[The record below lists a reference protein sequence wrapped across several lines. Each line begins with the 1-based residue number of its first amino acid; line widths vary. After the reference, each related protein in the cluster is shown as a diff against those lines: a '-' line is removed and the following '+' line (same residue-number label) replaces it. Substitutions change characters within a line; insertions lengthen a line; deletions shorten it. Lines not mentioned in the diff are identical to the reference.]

1 VSGVRT
7 AVWLLALG
15 QTLTY
20 GGVYYAFPAIL
31 PELEAAT
38 GWSKAK
44 LALGPTLACL
54 LMAVFTPLTG
64 RLVDRGLGGEMLAF
78 LPVPSAFALALMGFA
93 TSPAQ
98 WLVLWA
104 IVGVAQA
111 GSLYETCFAFL
122 TRRLGD
128 AARPAITRVTLV
140 AGFSGTLSFPLG
152 HWLAGAYGAT
162 GALIGFAAL
171 MVFGAVP
178 ANLFGARLLRAST
191 ERAGAERAPAPSG
204 MVRAALARPA
214 FWLIGAILSLAYLN
228 HGVLLTYVLELF
240 GSRGAGEGMVTLA
253 AATIGPSQVLGRFVL
268 MLNEARIDNR
278 LAAFGALS
286 GLLAAAAALWLAGF
300 APQIIFLTALFQGAG
315 IGIISILRPVLIA
328 EHLGR
333 EGFGAVSGAVAIG
346 PILASAAA
354 PLVGAWLLGVGGPEL
369 VIAACAAFALTALG
383 LWGGMRPRR
392 AAG

>member
-1 VSGVRT
+1 VRGTGT
-7 AVWLLALG
+7 AVWLLAIG

-38 GWSKAK
+38 GWSKAT

-78 LPVPSAFALALMGFA
+78 LPVPAAFAIALMGFV

-98 WLVLWA
+98 WMLLWA
-104 IVGVAQA
+104 VVGVAQA
-111 GSLYETCFAFL
+111 GCLYETCFAFL
-122 TRRLGD
+122 TRRLGRE
-128 AARPAITRVTLV
+128 ARPAITRVTLV
-140 AGFSGTLSFPLG
+140 AGFSGTISFPLG
-152 HWLAGAYGAT
+152 HWLASAHGAA

-171 MVFGAVP
+171 MIFVGVP

-191 ERAGAERAPAPSG
+191 VRAGAERAPALPG
-204 MVRAALARPA
+204 MVRAALRKPS

-240 GSRGAGEGMVTLA
+240 GSRGAGVGMVTLA

-278 LAAFGALS
+278 LAAFGAL
-286 GLLAAAAALWLAGF
+286 GALLSSAVALWMAGF
-300 APQIIFLTALFQGAG
+300 APQVIFLTAFFQGAG

-333 EGFGAVSGAVAIG
+333 EGFGAISGAIAIG

-354 PLVGAWLLGVGGPEL
+354 PLVGAWLLEAGGPGL
-369 VIAACAAFALTALG
+369 VIAACGAFALIALA
-383 LWGGMRPRR
+383 LWSGMRSEVS
-392 AAG
+392 G

>member
-1 VSGVRT
+1 MRGTGT
-7 AVWLLALG
+7 AVWLLAIG

-38 GWSKAK
+38 GWSKAT

-78 LPVPSAFALALMGFA
+78 LPVPAAFAIALMGFV
-93 TSPAQ
+93 TSPTQ
-98 WLVLWA
+98 WMLLWA
-104 IVGVAQA
+104 VVGVAQA
-111 GSLYETCFAFL
+111 GCLYETCFAFL
-122 TRRLGD
+122 TRRLGRE
-128 AARPAITRVTLV
+128 ARPAITRVTLV
-140 AGFSGTLSFPLG
+140 AGFSGTISFPLG
-152 HWLAGAYGAT
+152 HWLASAHGAA

-171 MVFGAVP
+171 MIFVGVP

-191 ERAGAERAPAPSG
+191 VRAGAERAPALPG
-204 MVRAALARPA
+204 MVRAALRKPS

-240 GSRGAGEGMVTLA
+240 GSRGAGVGMVTLA

-278 LAAFGALS
+278 LAAFGAL
-286 GLLAAAAALWLAGF
+286 GALLSSAVALWMAGF
-300 APQIIFLTALFQGAG
+300 APQVIFLTAFFQGAG

-333 EGFGAVSGAVAIG
+333 EGFGAISGAIAIG

-354 PLVGAWLLGVGGPEL
+354 PLVGAWLLEAGGPGL
-369 VIAACAAFALTALG
+369 VIAACGAFALIALA
-383 LWGGMRPRR
+383 LWSGMRSE
-392 AAG
+392 GSG